1 MLLCLCT
8 IVHLPIIQYE
18 QTEVENK
25 AAVFVVFQFYDI
37 LSHLLWHVYFK
48 NKLNYVMWKMVSN
61 SQYVISLVNDS

>member
-48 NKLNYVMWKMVSN
+48 NKLNYVM
-61 SQYVISLVNDS
+61 